1 MNFFTKLE
9 EKIIHAKAQW
19 MGCSIHLLA
28 YKKESCDYILLCFIW
43 DGKLIM
49 YVFTKLQEANT
60 MKLLSESKME
70 DMSSLWRW
78 RWIPMW
84 LERWICQTIVCQR
97 LKLKYG
103 YTKFLSTKASNQK
116 WNCQVIVR
124 KIHKDGGW
132 AVIMKVKVDASRFR
146 SLKLQKKRVCCPN
159 NLLDFNI
166 WFKNSLQLGQKGW
179 IFEFHICLSS
189 PGLLSNGTDGSWFG
203 QSYLEIRIF
212 RRECAELWDQWAR
225 CVGQLQKLIP
235 DYPEGIWLL
244 IFDILDF
251 FESSWVEWRGFQF
264 GASSIK
270 IWIFWWR
277 RAICIN
283 KHDRI

>member
-132 AVIMKVKVDASRFR
+132 ASSWSWRWMPWDFARWR
-146 SLKLQKKRVCCPN
+146 CKKKGMLPN
-159 NLLDFNI
+159 NLPDLIILFE
-166 WFKNSLQLGQKGW
+166 NSLQLVKK
-179 IFEFHICLSS
+179 
-189 PGLLSNGTDGSWFG
+189 DGSSSFRYVLAVWVFFQTVQMSHDLG
-203 QSYLEIRIF
+203 NPISRYDFFAVSVQSYEISGPN
-212 RRECAELWDQWAR
+212 A
-225 CVGQLQKLIP
+225 
-235 DYPEGIWLL
+235 
-244 IFDILDF
+244 
-251 FESSWVEWRGFQF
+251 
-264 GASSIK
+264 
-270 IWIFWWR
+270 
-277 RAICIN
+277 
-283 KHDRI
+283 